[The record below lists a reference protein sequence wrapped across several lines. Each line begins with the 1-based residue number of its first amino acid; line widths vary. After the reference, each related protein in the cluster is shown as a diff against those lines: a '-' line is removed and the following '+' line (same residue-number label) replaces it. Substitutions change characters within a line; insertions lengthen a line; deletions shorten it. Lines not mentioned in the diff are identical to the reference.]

1 MTRIE
6 FEISNIMLMCFIKY
20 ASLKTNYKMRTV
32 ISDLW
37 MVHRYKRGK
46 MARNAEKALTALAR
60 WRKMK
65 LDEERGPTDHRPALA
80 SECNDL
86 RKAEVWRLDVIREI
100 ARKIAQIQN
109 PGLGE
114 FKIRDLNDEINK
126 LLKTKYHWEVRV
138 RELGGPDYKRIAPK
152 MLDREGRELPGNRG
166 YKYFGAAKDLP
177 GVREL
182 FAKPTSDVGKLKKTY
197 AQLVR
202 AADARYYG
210 YVDEDDGVILPL
222 EYEAEAAARKKAVEE
237 WEKNKMDKFA
247 DELVDKVD
255 LPTVEDIGNF
265 EEENAADIL
274 FPGDDST
281 DRPVNV
287 EDVSTGSI
295 PVPSQE
301 EVEQAILKRKKMEL
315 LEKYASESLMKQSS
329 EAKSLMGFKLAEIFA
344 AFGIIFHASMLISK
358 KAGELFSKAIQAKSD
373 WTDKDDLLDVI
384 YWFKQIFSLL
394 FGIGCGLLPVE
405 GFSVIAFYLM
415 VSTLVTHFY
424 ITAFQCFDEDE
435 LGGISE
441 VFKEGFSSAFA
452 TFMNAFCLLNFNNF
466 EPCEIV
472 FVYVTEPIEKQ
483 GVSADLLKEK
493 LIRQT
498 NFTVHVY
505 FTHSDFSTTT
515 GAWAIWPI
523 LHNKL
528 QAVQYKWLFF
538 MESQTVVDLMRLTQ
552 LLAKFDPAKQF
563 FIGHALIDHSMTI
576 IHHFSSEKLKYPEL
590 GAGFVIS
597 KATFNFAVE
606 LVKSNES
613 NAQMFIIDAMYEL
626 ALLLYNNSF
635 GVELTDEPMFCTL
648 AEQSNCITRYVYDDS
663 KCTGNVSSED
673 VVFAVKT
680 WSGNHQTR
688 IPILKQ
694 TWVSNDIQVI
704 FFSDVEDRNIPTVKV
719 NVENTKE
726 GHCEKTLNIL
736 QYFNEINNRKYKW
749 IVLADDDTLFNV
761 AALFR
766 LLRCYNSESQMI
778 LGQRYG
784 FHFNADGT
792 RGFDYPT
799 LGAGAVFSSPVVST
813 LAFLLQCTAKD
824 APDDMS
830 IGFYLSNTDIP
841 IVHSSSFH
849 QAPSSSYAHD
859 YLHKMPMISF
869 HSFFNGNPL
878 ENFERYLKKKHLRND
893 EEEHLAKIE
902 L

>member
-1 MTRIE
+1 MRSVYLILI
-6 FEISNIMLMCFIKY
+6 ISVVCCVSY
-20 ASLKTNYKMRTV
+20 SL
-32 ISDLW
+32 
-37 MVHRYKRGK
+37 
-46 MARNAEKALTALAR
+46 
-60 WRKMK
+60 
-65 LDEERGPTDHRPALA
+65 
-80 SECNDL
+80 
-86 RKAEVWRLDVIREI
+86 
-100 ARKIAQIQN
+100 
-109 PGLGE
+109 
-114 FKIRDLNDEINK
+114 
-126 LLKTKYHWEVRV
+126 
-138 RELGGPDYKRIAPK
+138 
-152 MLDREGRELPGNRG
+152 
-166 YKYFGAAKDLP
+166 
-177 GVREL
+177 
-182 FAKPTSDVGKLKKTY
+182 
-197 AQLVR
+197 
-202 AADARYYG
+202 
-210 YVDEDDGVILPL
+210 
-222 EYEAEAAARKKAVEE
+222 
-237 WEKNKMDKFA
+237 
-247 DELVDKVD
+247 
-255 LPTVEDIGNF
+255 
-265 EEENAADIL
+265 
-274 FPGDDST
+274 
-281 DRPVNV
+281 
-287 EDVSTGSI
+287 
-295 PVPSQE
+295 
-301 EVEQAILKRKKMEL
+301 
-315 LEKYASESLMKQSS
+315 
-329 EAKSLMGFKLAEIFA
+329 
-344 AFGIIFHASMLISK
+344 
-358 KAGELFSKAIQAKSD
+358 
-373 WTDKDDLLDVI
+373 
-384 YWFKQIFSLL
+384 
-394 FGIGCGLLPVE
+394 
-405 GFSVIAFYLM
+405 
-415 VSTLVTHFY
+415 
-424 ITAFQCFDEDE
+424 
-435 LGGISE
+435 
-441 VFKEGFSSAFA
+441 
-452 TFMNAFCLLNFNNF
+452 

-523 LHNKL
+523 LYNKL
-528 QAVQYKWLFF
+528 HAVQYKWLFF

-673 VVFAVKT
+673 VVFAV
-680 WSGNHQTR
+680 
-688 IPILKQ
+688 
-694 TWVSNDIQVI
+694 I

-830 IGFYLSNTDIP
+830 IGFYLSNTEIP

-878 ENFERYLKKKHLRND
+878 QNFERYLKKKHLTND